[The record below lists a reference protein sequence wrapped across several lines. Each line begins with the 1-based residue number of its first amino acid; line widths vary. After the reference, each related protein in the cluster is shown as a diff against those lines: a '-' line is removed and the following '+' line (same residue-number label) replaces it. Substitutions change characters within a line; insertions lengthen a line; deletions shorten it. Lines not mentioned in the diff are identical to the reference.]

1 MIRDSNPDCRIIRQ
15 SGLESRIT
23 WLKFWH
29 WRRSLRSLGIVLF
42 CSVIVATNFLNK
54 VVVPLTVGKGAISVA
69 FVRPSVR
76 PSVSY
81 IANNSRTQRPSVPK
95 FGRKVSHLGCDS
107 HTSFKIE
114 RSKFTVRGW
123 RGHTVHTVSAEPGG
137 HTACSMLFSGTLVY
151 VVGGLQS
158 PSAACLR
165 SVECFDVVAGE
176 YFDGIRD
183 YPYRVAGLG
192 CCPILRVAG
201 P

>member
-1 MIRDSNPDCRIIRQ
+1 MIRDSNPDYPAIRIGIPDHLVEILALAQ
-15 SGLESRIT
+15 KFALSG
-23 WLKFWH
+23 H
-29 WRRSLRSLGIVLF
+29 SLVLF
-42 CSVIVATNFLNK
+42 CYRRYQLLKQSCCA
-54 VVVPLTVGKGAISVA
+54 PTVGKGAISVA

-76 PSVSY
+76 PY